1 MDFVEGL
8 PVVEGYSVILVVVD
22 RLTKYAH
29 FLPVRHPY
37 TAQSIAKLL
46 LDQVIRL
53 HGFPTTIISDHD
65 KIFLSSFWKELF
77 KLHGTQLL
85 MSTTYHPQ
93 TDGQTER
100 VNQCLEMFL
109 RCSVH
114 DKPKQWK
121 AWLPLAELWYNSSY
135 HLALGCSPFKA
146 LYGHDPI
153 MPTVPLE
160 TSDASTTVAEL
171 LATRQEQL
179 LMLKEHLARAQ
190 NRMKTYANRNRVER
204 QFQVGEQV
212 LLKLQQYAQSSMAN
226 RPFPKLAFKYFG
238 PYSVTEKIGAVA
250 YRLAL
255 PADCKI
261 HDAFHVSQLKP
272 FTANYSPVY
281 LDVTKVAQLDTVTL
295 QPEAILERRLVKKG
309 NAAIRQV
316 RVKWSHLPADS
327 ATWEDLNV
335 LRQRFP
341 TSAACGQAVSPAGG
355 GVTRDA
361 TDTVE

>member
-53 HGFPTTIISDHD
+53 HGFPTTIVSDRD

-85 MSTTYHPQ
+85 MSTAYHPQ

-135 HLALGCSPFKA
+135 HSTLGCSPFKA

-153 MPTVPLE
+153 MPTVPPE

-179 LMLKEHLARAQ
+179 LMLKEQLARAQ

-204 QFQVGEQV
+204 QFQVGKQV
-212 LLKLQQYAQSSMAN
+212 LLKLQPYTQSSVAN
-226 RPFPKLAFKYFG
+226 
-238 PYSVTEKIGAVA
+238 
-250 YRLAL
+250 
-255 PADCKI
+255 
-261 HDAFHVSQLKP
+261 
-272 FTANYSPVY
+272 
-281 LDVTKVAQLDTVTL
+281 
-295 QPEAILERRLVKKG
+295 
-309 NAAIRQV
+309 
-316 RVKWSHLPADS
+316 
-327 ATWEDLNV
+327 
-335 LRQRFP
+335 
-341 TSAACGQAVSPAGG
+341 
-355 GVTRDA
+355 
-361 TDTVE
+361 